1 MTDIRLLSA
10 IICVIVASNAFSRTS
25 ASDSLRNNAS
35 PLLSASSDSS
45 RALSILRSRLTALLT
60 AKAYRSSQ
68 VSACVLDMS
77 NGRTLFD
84 LNGST
89 ALTPASTTKLFS
101 TAAFFTLAGKG
112 AAVTTEVRTDGS
124 LTGDGTVHGNLYL
137 IGNGDAFL
145 STTDL
150 EYLADRLSAMGIR
163 RITGTIYG
171 DGSRFDD
178 VADRSRYSGDG
189 EHVQPLP
196 PIRPLLVND
205 GMVSVV
211 VSAARNGRVS
221 AQTVPSSSSFIV
233 NITGSGTARGK
244 RGRRTRCSINAS
256 TRPDGTMVFTIAGS
270 PGAGRSLTK
279 MFSVSNP
286 ALAAAAIFRSRL
298 TSGGISVDG
307 GAAERAAPSSATIL
321 RTFRRPFADIASVV
335 NKRSHNYYA
344 EHVFMMTGSL
354 CGEYHRTADRAKRA
368 MVEILDSLRVPAL
381 GCRFNDGSG
390 LSRRNSSSAVTQARL
405 LRAIARQS
413 WGPEYRAT
421 LSIAGRDG
429 TLRRRMVGTAAEN
442 NCVGKTGTLRNVS
455 ALSGY
460 VRTADGTDLA
470 FAFIS
475 NGPNVGAYKATENL
489 AVSELAAFR
498 WNPRAAST
506 EPVAAP
512 DENVPM
518 PDEGLDSQPD
528 ESLQLSQQTQS
539 PQPVVTASRASNVS
553 VRQAVNPVLPE
564 PKPRVRTSVTVKRGK
579 GSTIAR
585 GRKSVRTRTSIR
597 DRSGLRSRSAVRSSS
612 SQRRSTIIRSSTKK
626 KPSTGRSKRLGAA
639 KPKKRSRH

>member
-1 MTDIRLLSA
+1 MSA
-10 IICVIVASNAFSRTS
+10 PA
-25 ASDSLRNNAS
+25 
-35 PLLSASSDSS
+35 DSS
-45 RALSILRSRLTALLT
+45 RALAILRTRLTALLT
-60 AKAYRSSQ
+60 AKAYRASQ
-68 VSACVLDMS
+68 VSACVVDLS

-89 ALTPASTTKLFS
+89 PLTPASTTKLFS
-101 TAAFFTLAGKG
+101 TAAYFTLAGKG
-112 AAVTTEVRTDGS
+112 ASVQTEVRTDGS
-124 LTGDGTVHGNLYL
+124 LANDGTLQGNLYL

-150 EYLADRLSAMGIR
+150 EYLADRLSAMGVR
-163 RITGTIYG
+163 RITGSIFG

-196 PIRPLLVND
+196 PIRPLIVND
-205 GMVSVV
+205 GMVSVI

-221 AQTVPSSSSFIV
+221 AQTVPSSTCFVV
-233 NITGSGTARGK
+233 NITGGGTSRGK
-244 RGRRTRCSINAS
+244 RGRRSRCSINAS

-270 PGAGRSLTK
+270 PGAGRSFTK
-279 MFSVSNP
+279 IFSVSNP
-286 ALAAAAIFRSRL
+286 ALAAASIFRSRL
-298 TSGGISVDG
+298 TSGGVSVEG
-307 GAAERAAPSSATIL
+307 GAAERTAPPTATVL
-321 RTFRRPFADIASVV
+321 RTFRRPFADLASVV

-354 CGEYHRTADRAKRA
+354 CGEYRHTAERAKRA
-368 MVEILDSLRVPAL
+368 MVEFLDSLHVPAL

-390 LSRRNSSSAVTQARL
+390 LSRRNLSSAVTQARL
-405 LRAIARQS
+405 LRAIARQP

-421 LSIAGRDG
+421 LSVAGRDG

-460 VRTADGTDLA
+460 VRTADGTELS

-489 AVSELAAFR
+489 AVSELASFR

-506 EPVAAP
+506 EPVVIP
-512 DENVPM
+512 DEDVPM
-518 PDEGLDSQPD
+518 PDEGLDGSAEVMSSAPQAAPLPRQTD
-528 ESLQLSQQTQS
+528 AASLRSASTTS
-539 PQPVVTASRASNVS
+539 PPAPKPIIASTASLAKPAATRARSKGTGP
-553 VRQAVNPVLPE
+553 AIG
-564 PKPRVRTSVTVKRGK
+564 RGK
-579 GSTIAR
+579 KAPRATAA
-585 GRKSVRTRTSIR
+585 VRH
-597 DRSGLRSRSAVRSSS
+597 RSGSRSRSAVRSSPS
-612 SQRRSTIIRSSTKK
+612 KRRSATVRAGNKK
-626 KPSTGRSKRLGAA
+626 KQSAVRPKRSGTS
-639 KPKKRSRH
+639 KPKKRSSR